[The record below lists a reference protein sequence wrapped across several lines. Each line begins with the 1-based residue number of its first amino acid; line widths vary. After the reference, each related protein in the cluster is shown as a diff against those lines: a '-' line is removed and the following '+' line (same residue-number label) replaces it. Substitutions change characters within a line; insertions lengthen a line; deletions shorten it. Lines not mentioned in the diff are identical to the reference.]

1 MEIAHASPPDSAF
14 ISFRKR
20 LTTYLNI
27 ALPAEGIDLPSS
39 QGIQFQA
46 SDIVSFCYVI
56 LAPMAVSH
64 MLVVDQITEY
74 RMLSVDYE
82 STEDWRMT
90 TDLLRCSPRFYK
102 RPRYDCVLIKTIGRP
117 IFARLLFLFT
127 CQVNSTTYPVALIQ
141 PFDAY
146 VGPPRNKDR
155 DLGLYRVR
163 AKPRSQAEF
172 VSVRSV
178 IRGAYVVPTHE
189 RPDDYFVSDL
199 IDSDWFLRLMQ
210 LTK

>member
-1 MEIAHASPPDSAF
+1 
-14 ISFRKR
+14 
-20 LTTYLNI
+20 
-27 ALPAEGIDLPSS
+27 
-39 QGIQFQA
+39 
-46 SDIVSFCYVI
+46 
-56 LAPMAVSH
+56 
-64 MLVVDQITEY
+64 
-74 RMLSVDYE
+74 MLSVDYE

-90 TDLLRCSPRFYK
+90 TDLLHCSPRSYK

>member
-1 MEIAHASPPDSAF
+1 
-14 ISFRKR
+14 
-20 LTTYLNI
+20 
-27 ALPAEGIDLPSS
+27 
-39 QGIQFQA
+39 
-46 SDIVSFCYVI
+46 
-56 LAPMAVSH
+56 
-64 MLVVDQITEY
+64 
-74 RMLSVDYE
+74 MLSVDYE

-155 DLGLYRVR
+155 DLGLYCV
-163 AKPRSQAEF
+163 
-172 VSVRSV
+172 
-178 IRGAYVVPTHE
+178 
-189 RPDDYFVSDL
+189 
-199 IDSDWFLRLMQ
+199 
-210 LTK
+210 